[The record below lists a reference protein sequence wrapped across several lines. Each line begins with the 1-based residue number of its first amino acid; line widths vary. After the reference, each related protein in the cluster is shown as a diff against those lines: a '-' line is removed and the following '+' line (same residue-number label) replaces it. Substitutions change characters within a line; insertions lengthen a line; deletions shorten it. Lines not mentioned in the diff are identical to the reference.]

1 MRRSKQNDNIKLINR
16 TQFRVRFSEVD
27 SMAIVWHGE
36 YVRYFE
42 DGREAFGR
50 EFEGLGYMD
59 MYNSGYA
66 APMVEMDLKYKYPLR
81 CNDTA
86 TVETRYIGCDAA
98 KIIFEYVVTRDSDQV
113 VVATGR
119 SVQVFIDPEGVLQL
133 NAPEFYENWKIR
145 WIEK

>member
-1 MRRSKQNDNIKLINR
+1 MRGAKLERDIKLVNR

-59 MYNSGYA
+59 MYASGYA
-66 APMVEMDLKYKYPLR
+66 APMVEMELKYKYPLR

-86 TVETRYIGCDAA
+86 TVETRYIETEGA
-98 KIIFEYVVTRDSDQV
+98 KIIFEYVVRRDCDDV

-119 SVQVFIDPEGVLQL
+119 SMQVFIDSDGVLQL
-133 NAPEFYENWKIR
+133 NSPEFYQNWKRR
-145 WIEK
+145 WIKM